1 MKVEIPPLKKDIELM
16 KEPFEVKFPRQVVL
30 SKENP
35 MPISLTLSFQG
46 HYGEPELRIEKNI
59 EEVGPTMFLL
69 TFDVTTVE
77 WETEVLEE

>member
-1 MKVEIPPLKKDIELM
+1 MR
-16 KEPFEVKFPRQVVL
+16 EPFEVKFPRRVVL

-46 HYGEPELRIEKNI
+46 HYGEPHLKIGKNM
-59 EEVGPTMFLL
+59 EEVGLIVFLL

-77 WETEVLEE
+77 WETEVLE